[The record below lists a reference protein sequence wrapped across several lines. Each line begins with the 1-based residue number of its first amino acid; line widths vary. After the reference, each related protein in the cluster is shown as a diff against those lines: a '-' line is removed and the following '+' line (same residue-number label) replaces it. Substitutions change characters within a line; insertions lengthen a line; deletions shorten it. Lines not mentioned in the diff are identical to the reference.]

1 MPLFVREDRAVL
13 YLHVPKTGG
22 TAIEA
27 FFLNNGFRAEFF
39 DTGGPQSF
47 NKYRRCAPQHM
58 DARQIQ
64 ALLRP
69 GKIDYVFMT
78 VRNPLSRVVSEYK
91 MQSRTIGDCGAM
103 DAWLGKMLLQYAKS
117 PYFFENHFRPQV
129 EFRVG
134 ECDFYRQEDGFGEAL
149 VARIEQR
156 TGLRIEH
163 RKIDVRNVDTKSFV
177 DPAQAAAIEPQVREF
192 YAGDFRVFGY

>member
-1 MPLFVREDRAVL
+1 MPLFVKEDRAVL
-13 YLHVPKTGG
+13 YVHVPKTGG

-27 FFLNNGFRAEFF
+27 FFLKNGFRAEFF

-78 VRNPLSRVVSEYK
+78 VRDPVARIVSEYK
-91 MQSRTIGDCGAM
+91 MQSRTLGGCGLMGD
-103 DAWLGKMLLQYAKS
+103 WLERMLAQYAKS

-129 EFRVG
+129 EFRIG
-134 ECDFYRQEDGFGEAL
+134 ECDFFRQEEGYGEAL
-149 VARIEQR
+149 VERIEQR
-156 TGLRIEH
+156 TGLRIRN
-163 RKIDVRNVDTKSFV
+163 RKIDVHNTDTQTVVDV
-177 DPAQAAAIEPQVREF
+177 AQAEAIGPRVRDF
-192 YAGDFRVFGY
+192 YAQDCRMFGY